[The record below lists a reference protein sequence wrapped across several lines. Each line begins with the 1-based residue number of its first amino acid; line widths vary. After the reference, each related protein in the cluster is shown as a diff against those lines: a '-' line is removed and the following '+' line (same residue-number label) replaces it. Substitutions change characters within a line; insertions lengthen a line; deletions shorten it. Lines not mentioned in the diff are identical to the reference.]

1 MIENTGLTEQQQLQ
15 QDKLAKS
22 TQITLYDILRLIFSN
37 WYWFFLSIFVCGSLA
52 MLYLH
57 YTPSIYYRTAT
68 VLVKDSRKGG
78 AAEITAFSDLM
89 GSMGRSSVDNEVY
102 IFESRHIMEK
112 VVEKYDLATNYT
124 IKEDIRTI
132 DIYGREPILVKF
144 LTAGDR
150 DRGSFNYSMTSDG
163 KVRLYNFITKMTF
176 EDAITEHE
184 SLSITAMPGD
194 TITTPLGDITLI
206 ATPYIERLGS
216 REVTVVRM
224 PHNEIT
230 EYYRRV
236 MNSSIANKMSS
247 IIILGMNDQV
257 PKRAEDVINGVIHAY
272 NSAAIDDKRTI
283 SDLTGDFIRE
293 RLKTLSEELNI
304 ADEQIANFKQ
314 ENKIYSPDE
323 EATMSASEI
332 MRLNNEEL
340 SLEANLEMARYILD
354 YVRNDNSGEGLIPA
368 STISMSGVSTGL
380 ASQIEKYNDA
390 ILDYR
395 RLKSEESGSNPVVL
409 NLATMISS
417 LRSSVITS
425 LESHIDGLKL
435 QISHL
440 NRELNIASS
449 RMESSP
455 SKEKQLLSLARQ
467 QKVKEELYLYLL
479 TKLEENALTSATA
492 ESTARVIDEAYGRDK
507 PVSPNRKLILLIA
520 LVLGAAIP
528 FAILYLN
535 EFLNTK
541 VRSRRDIE
549 EMLSI
554 PFLGDIPRFDGETD
568 NGVVVKDDGRDPVS
582 EAFRILRTNRSFM
595 SVDKPLKVIM
605 LTSSIPHSGKTF
617 VSTNLSVS
625 LANTGKKVLLMDLD
639 LRRRTLSKQL
649 GHRNDRRGFTSYMS
663 DKITSID
670 GLISRSSLHDN
681 LDIIYA
687 GPQAPNPAEMLM
699 SHRVDELFEELR
711 SRYDY
716 IIMDSTPALAVADAV
731 ITDRLVDLTVY
742 VVRQGNLDRRQL
754 PDIEQLYTNKKFHNM
769 SVILNGVTHRKSTYG
784 YGYGYGYG
792 YSDSDEQTKWQ
803 RRWKKFRKLFKKKH

>member
-1 MIENTGLTEQQQLQ
+1 MSENTSFTEQQQE
-15 QDKLAKS
+15 KIAKS

-37 WYWFFLSIFVCGSLA
+37 WYWFLISISLCVVAA

-57 YTPSIYYRTAT
+57 YTPAIYHRTAT
-68 VLVKDSRKGG
+68 VLVKDNRKGG
-78 AAEITAFSDLM
+78 AAEITAFSDIM
-89 GSMGRSSVDNEVY
+89 GGIGRSSVDNEVY

-112 VVEKYDLATNYT
+112 VVERYDLATSYT
-124 IKEDIRTI
+124 MKEDIRTI
-132 DIYGREPILVKF
+132 DIYGREPMLVKF
-144 LTAGDR
+144 LTADKR
-150 DRGSFNYSMTSDG
+150 DKGQFHYSILNDG
-163 KVRLYNFITKMTF
+163 RVRVYNFLPENETF
-176 EDAITEHE
+176 SVTVN
-184 SLSITAMPGD
+184 PGD
-194 TITTPLGDITLI
+194 TVATPLGDIVLV
-206 ATPYIERLGS
+206 ATPFAKSIGS
-216 REVTVVRM
+216 NEVTVTRL

-230 EYYRRV
+230 EYYRRA
-236 MNSSIANKMSS
+236 MNSNIANKMAS
-247 IIILGMNDQV
+247 IITLTMHDQV

-272 NSAAIDDKRTI
+272 NTAAIDDKRTI
-283 SDLTGDFIRE
+283 SDLTGAFIRE
-293 RLKTLSEELNI
+293 RLETLREELQV
-304 ADEQIANFKQ
+304 ADDQIANFKQ
-314 ENKIYSPDE
+314 ENKIYSTDE
-323 EATMSASEI
+323 EAALSAREI
-332 MRLNNEEL
+332 MRLNEEGL
-340 SLEANLEMARYILD
+340 SLEANLEMANYILE
-354 YVRNDNSGEGLIPA
+354 YVRSDKSSEGLIPA
-368 STISMSGVSTGL
+368 STVSMSGIIGSL
-380 ASQIEKYNDA
+380 ASEIEKYNSYL
-390 ILDYR
+390 LDYQ
-395 RLKSEESGSNPVVL
+395 RLKSSDSESNPVIISL
-409 NLATMISS
+409 KAMIVS
-417 LRSSVITS
+417 LRGSIITS

-435 QISHL
+435 QISQL
-440 NRELNIASS
+440 NREKLGANS

-455 SKEKQLLSLARQ
+455 SKEKQMLSFARQ

-492 ESTARVIDEAYGRDK
+492 ESTARVIDDAYGRDK
-507 PVSPNRKLILLIA
+507 PVSPNRRLILLAA
-520 LVLGAAIP
+520 LLFGAALP

-541 VRSRRDIE
+541 VRSRRELE
-549 EMLSI
+549 EILSI
-554 PFLGDIPRFDGETD
+554 PFLGDIPRFDGETG

-582 EAFRILRTNRSFM
+582 EAFRILRTNMSFM

-625 LANTGKKVLLMDLD
+625 LANTGKKVLLIDLD

-670 GLISRSSLHDN
+670 GVISRSSLHDN

-716 IIMDSTPALAVADAV
+716 IIMDSTPALAVADA
-731 ITDRLVDLTVY
+731 IIADRLVDLTVY

-754 PDIEQLYTNKKFHNM
+754 PDIEQLYVDKKFHNM

-792 YSDSDEQTKWQ
+792 YSDSDEQTTWQ
-803 RRWKKFRKLFKKKH
+803 RRWKKFRKLFKKQR

>member
-1 MIENTGLTEQQQLQ
+1 MSENTSFTEQQQE
-15 QDKLAKS
+15 KIAKS
-22 TQITLYDILRLIFSN
+22 TQITFYDILRLIFSN
-37 WYWFFLSIFVCGSLA
+37 WYWFLISISLCVVVA

-57 YTPSIYYRTAT
+57 YTPAIYHRTAT
-68 VLVKDSRKGG
+68 VLVKDNRKGG
-78 AAEITAFSDLM
+78 AAEITAFSDIM
-89 GSMGRSSVDNEVY
+89 GGIGRSSVDNEVY

-112 VVEKYDLATNYT
+112 VVERYDLATSYT
-124 IKEDIRTI
+124 MKEDIRTI
-132 DIYGREPILVKF
+132 DIYGREPMLVKF
-144 LTAGDR
+144 LTADKR
-150 DRGSFNYSMTSDG
+150 DKGQFHYSILNDG
-163 KVRLYNFITKMTF
+163 RVRVYNFLPENETF
-176 EDAITEHE
+176 SVTVN
-184 SLSITAMPGD
+184 PGD
-194 TITTPLGDITLI
+194 TVATPLGDIVLI
-206 ATPYIERLGS
+206 ATPFAESIGS
-216 REVTVVRM
+216 NEVTVTRL

-230 EYYRRV
+230 EYYRRA
-236 MNSSIANKMSS
+236 MNSNIANKMAS
-247 IIILGMNDQV
+247 IITLTMHDQV

-272 NSAAIDDKRTI
+272 NTAAIDDKRTI
-283 SDLTGDFIRE
+283 SDLTGAFIRE
-293 RLKTLSEELNI
+293 RLETLREELQV
-304 ADEQIANFKQ
+304 ADDQIANFKQ
-314 ENKIYSPDE
+314 ENKIYSADE
-323 EATMSASEI
+323 EAALSAREI
-332 MRLNNEEL
+332 MRLNEEGL
-340 SLEANLEMARYILD
+340 SLEANLEMANYILE
-354 YVRNDNSGEGLIPA
+354 YVRSDKSSEGLIPA
-368 STISMSGVSTGL
+368 STVSMSGIIGSL
-380 ASQIEKYNDA
+380 ASEIEKYNSYL
-390 ILDYR
+390 LDYQ
-395 RLKSEESGSNPVVL
+395 RLKSSDSESNPVIISL
-409 NLATMISS
+409 KAMIAS
-417 LRSSVITS
+417 LRGSIITS

-435 QISHL
+435 QISQL
-440 NRELNIASS
+440 NREKLGANS

-455 SKEKQLLSLARQ
+455 SKEKQMLSFARQ

-492 ESTARVIDEAYGRDK
+492 ESTARVIDDAYGRDK
-507 PVSPNRKLILLIA
+507 PVSPNRRLILLAA
-520 LVLGAAIP
+520 LIFGAALP

-541 VRSRRDIE
+541 VRSRRELE
-549 EMLSI
+549 EILSI
-554 PFLGDIPRFDGETD
+554 PFLGDIPRFDGETG

-582 EAFRILRTNRSFM
+582 EAFRILRTNMSFM

-625 LANTGKKVLLMDLD
+625 LANTGKKVLLIDLD

-670 GLISRSSLHDN
+670 GVISRSSLHDN

-716 IIMDSTPALAVADAV
+716 IIMDSTPALAVADA
-731 ITDRLVDLTVY
+731 IIADRLVDLTVY

-754 PDIEQLYTNKKFHNM
+754 PDIEQLYVDKKFHNM

-792 YSDSDEQTKWQ
+792 YSDSDEQTTWQ
-803 RRWKKFRKLFKKKH
+803 RRWKKFRKLFKKQR

>member
-1 MIENTGLTEQQQLQ
+1 MSENTSFTEQQQE
-15 QDKLAKS
+15 KIAKS

-37 WYWFFLSIFVCGSLA
+37 WYWFLISISLCVVAA

-57 YTPSIYYRTAT
+57 YTPAIYHRTAT
-68 VLVKDSRKGG
+68 VLVKDNRKGG
-78 AAEITAFSDLM
+78 AAEITAFSDIM
-89 GSMGRSSVDNEVY
+89 GGIGRSSVDNEVY

-112 VVEKYDLATNYT
+112 VVERYDLATSYT
-124 IKEDIRTI
+124 MKEDIRTI
-132 DIYGREPILVKF
+132 DIYGREPMLVKF
-144 LTAGDR
+144 LTADKR
-150 DRGSFNYSMTSDG
+150 DKGQFHYSILNDG
-163 KVRLYNFITKMTF
+163 RVRVYNFLPENETF
-176 EDAITEHE
+176 SVTVN
-184 SLSITAMPGD
+184 PGD
-194 TITTPLGDITLI
+194 TIATPLGDIVLI
-206 ATPYIERLGS
+206 STPFAESIGS
-216 REVTVVRM
+216 NEVTVTRFS
-224 PHNEIT
+224 HNEIT
-230 EYYRRV
+230 EYYRRA
-236 MNSSIANKMSS
+236 MNSNIANKNAS
-247 IIILGMNDQV
+247 IITLTMHDQV

-272 NSAAIDDKRTI
+272 NTAAIDDKRTI
-283 SDLTGDFIRE
+283 SDLTGAFIRE
-293 RLKTLSEELNI
+293 RLETLREELQV
-304 ADEQIANFKQ
+304 ADDQIANFKQ
-314 ENKIYSPDE
+314 ENKIYSADE
-323 EATMSASEI
+323 EAALSAREI
-332 MRLNNEEL
+332 MRLNEEGL
-340 SLEANLEMARYILD
+340 SLEANLEMANYILE
-354 YVRNDNSGEGLIPA
+354 YVRSDKSSEGLIPA
-368 STISMSGVSTGL
+368 STVSMSGIIGSL
-380 ASQIEKYNDA
+380 ATEIEKYNSYL
-390 ILDYR
+390 LDYQ
-395 RLKSEESGSNPVVL
+395 RLKSSDSESNPVIITL
-409 NLATMISS
+409 KSMIAS
-417 LRSSVITS
+417 LRGSIITS

-435 QISHL
+435 QISQL
-440 NRELNIASS
+440 NREKLGANS

-455 SKEKQLLSLARQ
+455 SKEKQMLSFARQ

-492 ESTARVIDEAYGRDK
+492 ESTARVIDDAYGRDK
-507 PVSPNRKLILLIA
+507 PVSPNRRLILLAA
-520 LVLGAAIP
+520 LLFGAALP

-541 VRSRRDIE
+541 VRSRRELE
-549 EMLSI
+549 EILSI
-554 PFLGDIPRFDGETD
+554 PFLGDIPRFDGETG

-582 EAFRILRTNRSFM
+582 EAFRILRTNMSFM

-625 LANTGKKVLLMDLD
+625 LANTGKKVLLIDLD

-670 GLISRSSLHDN
+670 GVISRSSLHDN

-716 IIMDSTPALAVADAV
+716 IIMDSTPALAVADA
-731 ITDRLVDLTVY
+731 IIADRLVDLTVY

-754 PDIEQLYTNKKFHNM
+754 PDIEQLYVDKKFHNM

-792 YSDSDEQTKWQ
+792 YSDSDELTTWQ
-803 RRWKKFRKLFKKKH
+803 RRWKKFRKLFKKQR